1 LIDRGAAESAAAPK
15 AFRQEHR
22 VMAVK
27 LNQRSYEYAQK
38 LIQNRQCV
46 LDQRSDWTDHQP
58 SRQSEKKMIDQQGWA
73 EFRRWHLG
81 EDDELSE
88 HSKSR
93 YKFPYGDFV
102 QVHRCAVLAA
112 EARAGQYKY
121 TDIELAAAHLHGMLD
136 ELMAL
141 LQSKS
146 EERGRVSSL

>member
-1 LIDRGAAESAAAPK
+1 
-15 AFRQEHR
+15 
-22 VMAVK
+22 MAVK

-46 LDQRSDWTDHQP
+46 LDQRSDWTDHRP
-58 SRQSEKKMIDQQGWA
+58 SRHAEKKTIDQQSWA
-73 EFRRWHLG
+73 EFQRWHLG

-93 YKFPYGDFV
+93 YKFPYGDLV

-112 EARAGQYKY
+112 EARAGQYTY

-136 ELMAL
+136 ELMAAL
-141 LQSKS
+141 RSKS
-146 EERGRVSSL
+146 EARGRVSSF